1 VAWARRENPLSYTE
15 LKHLPDIIGQN
26 WEDFEPYVLRVTG
39 TSRLASSYFSLK
51 NPPWSP
57 GRLG

>member
-39 TSRLASSYFSLK
+39 TSRLASS
-51 NPPWSP
+51 
-57 GRLG
+57 